1 MAVYKLF
8 PIADTT
14 LYSGYPSM
22 NTGLDEIIE
31 TSTNF
36 KAGVLEI
43 PGLYPQTSRYLIKF
57 DSTDINNIINNRISG
72 STWQS
77 NLRVFI
83 ANATGLSDTS
93 SIAINAVA
101 ENWSMGT
108 GHYLDSPEIN
118 NGCSWF
124 WKDYS
129 GSTRWTTSSF
139 TSGITGSYNL
149 TNNPSSSGGGVW
161 YTGSQASQ
169 SFNFYSDLDLNTNVT
184 SIVTRWYSSSFV
196 NYGFIVRQTE
206 SQEFINN
213 NNSQVSLKYFS
224 RDTHTIYPPQLEF
237 KWNDFS
243 YLTGSLSVLN
253 STPATVALDQNSGVF
268 YSSSI
273 NVFRVNAR
281 PEYPTKIWQT
291 ASLYTQNYAL
301 PTASYYAVKD
311 LDTDEYVI
319 DFDTTYTK
327 LSCDPSGS
335 YFTLYMNGLEPERY
349 YKILIQST
357 INNNTIVFDEN
368 YIFKIING

>member
-36 KAGVLEI
+36 KAGILQSS
-43 PGLYPQTSRYLIKF
+43 GLYPQTSRYLIKF
-57 DSTDINNIINNRISG
+57 NSTDINDIINNKISG

-83 ANATGLSDTS
+83 ANAEGLSNTS

-101 ENWSMGT
+101 EDWSMGT

-118 NGCSWF
+118 NGASWL
-124 WKDYS
+124 WRNYS
-129 GSTRWTTSSF
+129 GSNIWTTSSF
-139 TSGITGSYNL
+139 SSGTTGSYDIL
-149 TNNPSSSGGGVW
+149 NNPSSVGGGVW

-169 SFNFYSDLDLNTNVT
+169 SFDFYSDLDLNSNVT
-184 SIVTRWYSSSFV
+184 SIVTRWCSGSFN

-206 SQEFINN
+206 SQEFINDTN
-213 NNSQVSLKYFS
+213 VQVTLKYFS

-237 KWNDFS
+237 KWNDFTYS
-243 YLTGSLSVLN
+243 TGSLTVLN
-253 STPATVALDQNSGVF
+253 TTPAVVSIDQNAGIF

-273 NVFRVNAR
+273 NVFRVNSA
-281 PEYPTKIWQT
+281 PEYPARVWSTGSW
-291 ASLYTQNYAL
+291 YTTNYAL
-301 PTASYYAVKD
+301 PTSSYYAVKD
-311 LDTDEYVI
+311 LDTNEYVI
-319 DFDTTYTK
+319 DFDSTYTK
-327 LSCDPSGS
+327 LSCDTSGS
-335 YFTLYMNGLEPERY
+335 YFTMYMNGLEPERY
-349 YKILIQST
+349 YKILIQTT
-357 INNNTIVFDEN
+357 INGSTIVFDSD
-368 YIFKIING
+368 YIFKVVNG

>member
-31 TSTNF
+31 ASTNF
-36 KAGVLEI
+36 TIGVTETS
-43 PGLYPQTSRYLIKF
+43 GQYPQTSRYLIKF
-57 DSTDINNIINNRISG
+57 DSLDINDIINNRISG

-83 ANATGLSDTS
+83 ANATGLSNTS

-108 GHYLDSPEIN
+108 GHYLESPEVN

-129 GSTRWTTSSF
+129 GSARWTTSSF
-139 TSGITGSYNL
+139 ISGTTGSYDL

-184 SIVTRWYSSSFV
+184 SIISEWYSSSFI

-206 SQEFINN
+206 SQEFIAN

-237 KWNDFS
+237 KWNDFTYS
-243 YLTGSLSVLN
+243 TGSLTVLN
-253 STPATVALDQNSGVF
+253 VTPARVTIDQNPGVF
-268 YSSSI
+268 YSSSVNI
-273 NVFRVNAR
+273 FSVNAA
-281 PEYPTKIWQT
+281 PEYPTRAWVT
-291 ASLYTQNYAL
+291 SSVYTQNYAL
-301 PTASYYAVKD
+301 PTASYYAIKD

-327 LSCDPSGS
+327 LSCNSSGS
-335 YFTLYMNGLEPERY
+335 FFTLYMNGLEPERY
-349 YKILIQST
+349 YKILIQTT
-357 INNNTIVFDEN
+357 INGSTLVFDNN
-368 YIFKIING
+368 YNFKIVNG

>member
-1 MAVYKLF
+1 MAVYKIF

-36 KAGVLEI
+36 KAGILQSS
-43 PGLYPQTSRYLIKF
+43 GLYPQTSRYLIKF
-57 DSTDINNIINNRISG
+57 NSTDINDIINNKISG

-83 ANATGLSDTS
+83 ANVEGLSNTS
-93 SIAINAVA
+93 SIAINALA
-101 ENWSMGT
+101 EDWSMGT

-118 NGCSWF
+118 NGASWV

-129 GSTRWTTSSF
+129 GGTKWTTSSF
-139 TSGITGSYNL
+139 TSGTTGSYNL

-169 SFNFYSDLDLNTNVT
+169 SFGFYSDLDLNSNVT
-184 SIVTRWYSSSFV
+184 SIVTRWYSGSFN
-196 NYGFIVRQTE
+196 NYGFIVRQTQ
-206 SQEFINN
+206 SQEFVNDTN
-213 NNSQVSLKYFS
+213 VQVTLKYFS

-237 KWNDFS
+237 KWNDFTYS
-243 YLTGSLSVLN
+243 TGSLTVLN
-253 STPATVALDQNSGVF
+253 TTPAMVSLDQNPGVF

-273 NVFRVNAR
+273 NIFRVNAR
-281 PEYPTKIWQT
+281 PEYPTKVWQT
-291 ASLYTQNYAL
+291 SSVYTQNYAL

-319 DFDTTYTK
+319 DFDSVYTK
-327 LSCDPSGS
+327 LSCDSNGS
-335 YFTLYMNGLEPERY
+335 YFTIYMNGLEPERY
-349 YKILIQST
+349 YKILIQSM
-357 INNNTIVFDEN
+357 INNNIIVFDEN
-368 YIFKIING
+368 YIFKVVNG

>member
-1 MAVYKLF
+1 MAVYKIF

-36 KAGVLEI
+36 ETGILQSN
-43 PGLYPQTSRYLIKF
+43 GLYPQTSRYLIKF
-57 DSTDINNIINNRISG
+57 NSADINDIINNKISS

-83 ANATGLSDTS
+83 AKAEGLSNTS
-93 SIAINAVA
+93 SIAINALA

-118 NGCSWF
+118 NGASWV

-129 GSTRWTTSSF
+129 GSTKWTTSGFS
-139 TSGITGSYNL
+139 SGTTGSYNII
-149 TNNPSSSGGGVW
+149 NNPSSSGGGVW

-169 SFNFYSDLDLNTNVT
+169 SFDFYSDLDLNANVT
-184 SIVTRWYSSSFV
+184 SIVSKWFSGSFN

-206 SQEFINN
+206 SQEFVNN
-213 NNSQVSLKYFS
+213 NNAQVTLKYFS
-224 RDTHTIYPPQLEF
+224 RDTHTIYPPCLEL
-237 KWNDFS
+237 KWDDYS
-243 YLTGSLSVLN
+243 YSTGSLSVLTT
-253 STPATVALDQNSGVF
+253 TPATVALDQNPGVF

-281 PEYPTKIWQT
+281 PEYPIKVWQT
-291 ASLYTQNYAL
+291 SSVYTTNYAL
-301 PTASYYAVKD
+301 PTASYYAIKD

-319 DFDTTYTK
+319 DFDNVYTK
-327 LSCDPSGS
+327 LSCDSNGS

-357 INNNTIVFDEN
+357 INGNTIVFDEN
-368 YIFKIING
+368 YVFKVVNG

>member
-1 MAVYKLF
+1 MAVYKIF

-31 TSTNF
+31 SSTNF
-36 KAGVLEI
+36 KAGVLET

-57 DSTDINNIINNRISG
+57 NSSDIIDIINNKISG

-83 ANATGLSDTS
+83 ANAEGLSNTS

-108 GHYLDSPEIN
+108 GHYLESPEIN
-118 NGCSWF
+118 NGASWI
-124 WKDYS
+124 WRDYS
-129 GSTRWTTSSF
+129 GSIKWTTSSF
-139 TSGITGSYNL
+139 TIGTTGSYNL
-149 TNNPSSSGGGVW
+149 VNNPSSAGGGVW

-169 SFNFYSDLDLNTNVT
+169 SFDFYSELDIDTNVT
-184 SIVTRWYSSSFV
+184 SIVTRWYSGSFN
-196 NYGFIVRQTE
+196 NYGFIVRQTQ
-206 SQEFINN
+206 SQEFVNN
-213 NNSQVSLKYFS
+213 TNSQVTLKYFS

-237 KWNDFS
+237 KWNDFTYS
-243 YLTGSLSVLN
+243 TGSLTVLN
-253 STPATVALDQNSGVF
+253 TTPAVVSLDQNPGVF
-268 YSSSI
+268 YSSSVNI
-273 NVFRVNAR
+273 FRVNAR
-281 PEYPTKIWQT
+281 PEYPTKVWQT
-291 ASLYTQNYAL
+291 SSVYTQNYAL
-301 PTASYYAVKD
+301 PTASYYAIKD
-311 LDTDEYVI
+311 LDTNEYVI

-327 LSCDPSGS
+327 LSCSASGS
-335 YFTLYMNGLEPERY
+335 FFTLYMNGLEPERY

-368 YIFKIING
+368 YIFKVVNG

>member
-36 KAGVLEI
+36 KAGILQSS
-43 PGLYPQTSRYLIKF
+43 GLYPQTSRYLIKF
-57 DSTDINNIINNRISG
+57 DTTDINDIINNKISG

-83 ANATGLSDTS
+83 ANAEGLSNTS

-101 ENWSMGT
+101 EDWSMGT
-108 GHYLDSPEIN
+108 GHYLDSPEIS
-118 NGCSWF
+118 NGASWL
-124 WKDYS
+124 WRNYS
-129 GSTRWTTSSF
+129 GSNIWTTSSF
-139 TSGITGSYNL
+139 SAGTTGSYNIL
-149 TNNPSSSGGGVW
+149 NNPSSVGGGVW

-169 SFNFYSDLDLNTNVT
+169 SFSFYSDLDLNSNVT
-184 SIVTRWYSSSFV
+184 SIVTRWYSGSFN
-196 NYGFIVRQTE
+196 NYGFIVRQTQ
-206 SQEFINN
+206 SQEFVNDTN
-213 NNSQVSLKYFS
+213 VQVTLKYFS

-237 KWNDFS
+237 KWNDFTYS
-243 YLTGSLSVLN
+243 TGSLTVLN
-253 STPATVALDQNSGVF
+253 TTPAMVSLDQNPGVF
-268 YSSSI
+268 YSSSVNI
-273 NVFRVNAR
+273 FRVNAR
-281 PEYPTKIWQT
+281 PEYPTKVWQT
-291 ASLYTQNYAL
+291 SSVYTQNYAL

-319 DFDTTYTK
+319 DFDNVYTK
-327 LSCDPSGS
+327 LSCDSNGS
-335 YFTLYMNGLEPERY
+335 YFTIYMNGLEPERY

-357 INNNTIVFDEN
+357 INNSTIVFDEN
-368 YIFKIING
+368 YIFKVVNG

>member
-1 MAVYKLF
+1 MAVYKIF

-31 TSTNF
+31 ASTNF
-36 KAGVLEI
+36 LIGETQTS
-43 PGLYPQTSRYLIKF
+43 GQYPQSSRYLIKF
-57 DSTDINNIINNRISG
+57 DSSEITDIINNKISG

-77 NLRVFI
+77 NLRVFVS
-83 ANATGLSDTS
+83 NATGLSNTS

-108 GHYLDSPEIN
+108 GHYLDSPEPT
-118 NGCSWF
+118 NGTSWI
-124 WKDYS
+124 WLNSS
-129 GSTRWTTSSF
+129 GSNKWTTGSF
-139 TSGITGSYNL
+139 ASGTTGSYNL
-149 TNNPSSSGGGVW
+149 TNNPSSAGGGVW

-169 SFNFYSDLDLNTNVT
+169 SFDFYSDLDLNTNVT
-184 SIVTRWYSSSFV
+184 SIVSKWYSGSFN

-206 SQEFINN
+206 SQEFVTN
-213 NNSQVSLKYFS
+213 NNSQVTLKYFS

-243 YLTGSLSVLN
+243 YSTGSLTVLN
-253 STPATVALDQNSGVF
+253 QSPAYVNIEQNPGVF
-268 YSSSI
+268 YSQSI

-281 PEYPTKIWQT
+281 PQYPARTWVT
-291 ASLYTQNYAL
+291 SSWYTENYAL
-301 PTASYYAVKD
+301 PTASYYAIKD

-327 LSCDPSGS
+327 LSCDSTGS
-335 YFTLYMNGLEPERY
+335 FFKLYMNGLEPERY
-349 YKILIQST
+349 YKILIQT
-357 INNNTIVFDEN
+357 
-368 YIFKIING
+368 IINGSTVVFDNNYNFKVVNG

>member
-1 MAVYKLF
+1 MAVYKIF

-31 TSTNF
+31 SSTNF
-36 KAGVLEI
+36 ETGVLQT
-43 PGLYPQTSRYLIKF
+43 PGLYPQTSRYLVKF
-57 DSTDINNIINNRISG
+57 DPTEINDIINNKISG
-72 STWQS
+72 SNWQS

-83 ANATGLSDTS
+83 AKAEGLSNTS
-93 SIAINAVA
+93 SIAINAIA
-101 ENWSMGT
+101 EDWAMGT
-108 GHYLDSPEIN
+108 GHFLSSPEIN
-118 NGCSWF
+118 NGASWI

-129 GSTRWTTSSF
+129 GSAKWTTSSF
-139 TSGITGSYNL
+139 TSGITGSYNI
-149 TNNPSSSGGGVW
+149 TNNPSSQGGGVW
-161 YTGSQASQ
+161 YTSSQQSQ
-169 SFNFYSDLDLNTNVT
+169 IFSFYSDLDLNSNVT
-184 SIVTRWYSSSFV
+184 SIVSKWYSGSFN

-213 NNSQVSLKYFS
+213 TNAQVTLKYFS

-237 KWNDFS
+237 KWNDYTYS
-243 YLTGSLSVLN
+243 TGNLSVLN
-253 STPATVALDQNSGVF
+253 TTPVTLALDQNPGIF
-268 YSSSI
+268 YSSSVNI
-273 NVFRVNAR
+273 FRVNAR
-281 PEYPTKIWQT
+281 PEYPVKVWQT
-291 ASLYTQNYAL
+291 SSVYTQNYAL
-301 PTASYYAVKD
+301 PTASYYAIKD

-327 LSCDPSGS
+327 LSCDSNGS

-368 YIFKIING
+368 YIFKVVNG